1 MKKIQYIKPEIMA
14 KGVIMESLL
23 DTASLPVGSGDDD
36 EIGDG
41 EFLGNKKDGSFWDD
55 ED

>member
-23 DTASLPVGSGDDD
+23 DTASLPVGGGDD

-41 EFLGNKKDGSFWDD
+41 EFLGNKNDGAFWDD

>member
-23 DTASLPVGSGDDD
+23 ETTSLPVGGGSDD

-41 EFLGNKKDGSFWDD
+41 EFLGNKKDGFWDD